1 MSVPQ
6 SPAFIRAA
14 GRSAVPD
21 RPSASLRSP
30 AGGLLFD
37 MGDVLYDDTVWRRWL
52 LQVLNR
58 LGLHT
63 NYRSFFHIWDHDF
76 LDDVYRG
83 RREFSEAF
91 GAFLLAAG
99 LSPAQIDEVEAACQT
114 RRNQWEV
121 TARLLPGVKAT
132 LQKLHA
138 AGMVMATLCN
148 SEHPATVLVERLQR
162 LGVGGLFKAVVSSID
177 LERIKPDPV
186 CYLTAARAMEL
197 PVDRIVFVGHDAEE
211 LVGAKRAGMST
222 IAFNSDPHAKAD
234 VFLTRFDEL
243 LGLLGCPLPQAGHG

>member
-1 MSVPQ
+1 LRR
-6 SPAFIRAA
+6 PAA
-14 GRSAVPD
+14 
-21 RPSASLRSP
+21 
-30 AGGLLFD
+30 GLLFD

-52 LQVLNR
+52 LRVLGR

-114 RRNQWEV
+114 RRNQWKV
-121 TARLLPGVKAT
+121 SARLLPGVKST
-132 LQKLHA
+132 LERLHA
-138 AGMVMATLCN
+138 AGIVMGTLSN
-148 SEHPATVLVERLQR
+148 SEHPGALLVERLQR
-162 LGVGGLFKAVVSSID
+162 LGVGGVFKAVVSSID

-186 CYLTAARAMEL
+186 CYLAAARALDL
-197 PVDRIVFVGHDAEE
+197 PVDRVVFVGHDARE
-211 LVGAKRAGMST
+211 LVGAKKAGMST
-222 IAFNSDPHAKAD
+222 IAFNSDPRAKAD